1 MKKPLLLLGFALALS
16 STASSANSYNISTSN
31 GAGCVQNE
39 STGRSMET
47 DVSYNTETKGSIIT
61 LKYKVE
67 FGKGNLDKLDCSRL
81 YNITVEKQQLQLDT
95 SKLELELLKLQIK
108 ALKEGKPATVI
119 SNANDW

>member
-39 STGRSMET
+39 STGKSMET
-47 DVSYNTETKGSIIT
+47 GINHNTTTQQSTIT

-67 FGKGNLDKLDCSRL
+67 FGKGSLAKVDCSRL